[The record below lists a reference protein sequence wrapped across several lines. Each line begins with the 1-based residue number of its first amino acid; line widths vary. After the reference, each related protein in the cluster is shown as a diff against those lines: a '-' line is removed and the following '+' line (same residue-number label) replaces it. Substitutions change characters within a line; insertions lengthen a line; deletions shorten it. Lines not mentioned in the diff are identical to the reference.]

1 MYSRISIDTSLNQ
14 PGRRRR
20 KVIYYRDLVS
30 EMVARELKLLYKRSF
45 LGVAWTLIN
54 PLLQLLVLSVVFRSI
69 LKAGSNVEHYLAYA
83 FSGILIWTWTQSALF
98 QATGVITGNRIL
110 LRQPGFPVAMLPV
123 VTVMTGLI
131 HFILAMPALIGIM
144 MFDQVPLSWNLLLL
158 PIPFFFQFVLTI
170 SFAYPLAAMN
180 VSFRDTQH
188 TLGVVL
194 QLLFYLLP
202 VFYAASDVINNPQLP
217 ELFRQIYLWNP
228 LLILLQIYR
237 AVLGIENTL
246 PDLSHILSL
255 VAVCAVLLPIGLHI
269 FNQQRQRFVEEV

>member
-131 HFILAMPALIGIM
+131 HFVLAMPALIAIM
-144 MFDQVPLSWNLLLL
+144 WFDQVPLSWNLLLL

-217 ELFRQIYLWNP
+217 EAFRQIYLWNP

>member
-20 KVIYYRDLVS
+20 KVIYYRDLVG

-144 MFDQVPLSWNLLLL
+144 IFDQVALSWNLLLL

>member
-123 VTVMTGLI
+123 ITVMTGLI
-131 HFILAMPALIGIM
+131 HFVLAMPALIAIM
-144 MFDQVPLSWNLLLL
+144 WFDQVPLSWNLLLL

-217 ELFRQIYLWNP
+217 EAFRQIYLWNP

>member
-98 QATGVITGNRIL
+98 QATVVITGNRIL

-123 VTVMTGLI
+123 ITVMTGLI
-131 HFILAMPALIGIM
+131 HFVLAMPALIAIM
-144 MFDQVPLSWNLLLL
+144 WFDQVPLSWNLLLL

-217 ELFRQIYLWNP
+217 EAFRQIYLWNP

>member
-1 MYSRISIDTSLNQ
+1 MYSRIAIDTNLNQ

-20 KVIYYRDLVS
+20 KVIYYRDLVG

-131 HFILAMPALIGIM
+131 HFVLAMPALIGIM

>member
-131 HFILAMPALIGIM
+131 HFVLAMPALIAIM
-144 MFDQVPLSWNLLLL
+144 WFDQVPLSWTLLLL

-217 ELFRQIYLWNP
+217 EAFRQIYLWNP

>member
-1 MYSRISIDTSLNQ
+1 
-14 PGRRRR
+14 
-20 KVIYYRDLVS
+20 VI
-30 EMVARELKLLYKRSF
+30 
-45 LGVAWTLIN
+45 
-54 PLLQLLVLSVVFRSI
+54 
-69 LKAGSNVEHYLAYA
+69 
-83 FSGILIWTWTQSALF
+83 
-98 QATGVITGNRIL
+98 
-110 LRQPGFPVAMLPV
+110 
-123 VTVMTGLI
+123 TVMTGLI
-131 HFILAMPALIGIM
+131 HFVLAMPALIAIM
-144 MFDQVPLSWNLLLL
+144 WFDQVPLSWNLLLL

-217 ELFRQIYLWNP
+217 EAFRQIYLWNP